1 MQKKIAIVNDISGF
15 GRCSVTVA
23 LPILSAMRIQCGVI
37 PTAILSN
44 HTEYPDY
51 SMLDFT
57 PYMKEY
63 LDKWN
68 QLHLSFNGIYTG
80 FLGSKEQLIIIL
92 DMLDC
97 FSFSHIIVDPVMG
110 DHGMIYDSYTK
121 EMCDSMRKLVCH
133 ATLITPNL
141 TELCLLTNQKYHAQ
155 ICATEVEKM
164 CQTLAKNGPSHII
177 VTGIEQDD
185 MIGNAIYENGNFD
198 ILYEKKVLPL
208 RPGTGDVFASII
220 AGLSLHNIPLKE
232 AVQTAARFIVT
243 CLESSK
249 KLNIPINDGVCF
261 EEHLNI
267 LVQKTDTAAMSL
279 RNTPATLNTTV

>member
-23 LPILSAMRIQCGVI
+23 LPILSAMRIQCGI
-37 PTAILSN
+37 LPTAILSN

-57 PYMKEY
+57 PYMSEY

-68 QLHLSFNGIYTG
+68 QLHLSFDGIYTG
-80 FLGSKEQLIIIL
+80 FLGSKEQLSIIR
-92 DMLDC
+92 DMLDH
-97 FSFSHIIVDPVMG
+97 FSFSQIVVDPVMG
-110 DHGMIYDSYTK
+110 DHGMIYDSYTR
-121 EMCDSMRKLVCH
+121 EMCESMQKLVCH
-133 ATLITPNL
+133 ATLTTPNL
-141 TELCLLTNQKYHAQ
+141 TELCLLTNRKYHEHIHAAE
-155 ICATEVEKM
+155 IEKM
-164 CQTLAKNGPSHII
+164 CQTLAKNGPAQII
-177 VTGIEQDD
+177 VTGVEKED
-185 MIGNAIYENGNFD
+185 MIGNAIYENGSFD

-208 RPGTGDVFASII
+208 RPGTGDVFASIV

-243 CLESSK
+243 CLESAEK
-249 KLNIPINDGVCF
+249 QNIPINDGVCF

-267 LVQKTDTAAMSL
+267 LVQKTALVT
-279 RNTPATLNTTV
+279 